1 MPTVIA
7 AIVLAFGELSP
18 AQAFDPAD
26 LQTLQETGA
35 CPACDL
41 SQADL
46 RQGRSDHVVLAG
58 ANLTSTDFT
67 GASLIGADLSGAR
80 MLGAHLKGRTVGG
93 QSRGRQPDEC

>member
-1 MPTVIA
+1 M
-7 AIVLAFGELSP
+7 LAFGGLPP

-26 LQTLQETGA
+26 LQTMQETGA
-35 CPACDL
+35 ARRATCRRPTLA
-41 SQADL
+41 SADL
-46 RQGRSDHVVLAG
+46 DHVVLAG

-80 MLGAHLKGRTVGG
+80 MLGAHLEGGPGG